1 MMATPNFCNEESF
14 PKHISGANCPHPHPH
29 PCPCLSTSIYF
40 YLRNSSIKGSVFVTM
55 WELSSLI
62 MMWFSWSATL
72 IMVMHLLIG
81 SAGKG
86 VEQPTELTVMEG
98 ASAQVS
104 CTLQTSG
111 FNGLFWYQQHDGGA
125 PVFLS
130 YNVLD
135 GLETRGHFSSFLR
148 RSDAQLP
155 PSEGTPMKDFA
166 SYLCAVID
174 TVTVRS
180 FQLLQNSEA
189 NTPGRSYIFWVYA
202 CYKLRAGNFNQTT

>member
-1 MMATPNFCNEESF
+1 
-14 PKHISGANCPHPHPH
+14 
-29 PCPCLSTSIYF
+29 
-40 YLRNSSIKGSVFVTM
+40 
-55 WELSSLI
+55 
-62 MMWFSWSATL
+62 
-72 IMVMHLLIG
+72 MVMHLLIG

-86 VEQPTELTVMEG
+86 VEQPTEWTAMEG
-98 ASAQVS
+98 ASAQVN
-104 CTLQTSG
+104 CTYQTSG

-148 RSDAQLP
+148 RSDACSYLLLK
-155 PSEGTPMKDFA
+155 ELHMKDFA

-189 NTPGRSYIFWVYA
+189 NTPGRSYISWVYA
-202 CYKLRAGNFNQTT
+202 CYKLRAGDFATRLPRFEFAAFHLGSLEPVNLPFFNSVYPVLSIK

>member
-1 MMATPNFCNEESF
+1 M
-14 PKHISGANCPHPHPH
+14 
-29 PCPCLSTSIYF
+29 
-40 YLRNSSIKGSVFVTM
+40 V
-55 WELSSLI
+55 
-62 MMWFSWSATL
+62 SWSATL

-98 ASAQVS
+98 ASAQVN
-104 CTLQTSG
+104 CTYQTSG

-148 RSDAQLP
+148 RSDAHSYLLLKELHMRKRLLP
-155 PSEGTPMKDFA
+155 LT
-166 SYLCAVID
+166 LCAVID

-189 NTPGRSYIFWVYA
+189 NTPGRSYIFLSV
-202 CYKLRAGNFNQTT
+202 CLL

>member
-1 MMATPNFCNEESF
+1 M
-14 PKHISGANCPHPHPH
+14 
-29 PCPCLSTSIYF
+29 
-40 YLRNSSIKGSVFVTM
+40 V
-55 WELSSLI
+55 
-62 MMWFSWSATL
+62 SWSATL
-72 IMVMHLLIG
+72 IMVMDLLIG

-86 VEQPTELTVMEG
+86 VKQPTELMAIEG
-98 ASAQVS
+98 ASAQVN
-104 CTLQTSG
+104 CTYQTSG

-148 RSDAQLP
+148 RSDAHSYLLLK
-155 PSEGTPMKDFA
+155 ELHMKDFA
-166 SYLCAVID
+166 SYLCVVID

-189 NTPGRSYIFWVYA
+189 TTPVQQTSNSQSNLEKEEW
-202 CYKLRAGNFNQTT
+202 NQPA

>member
-1 MMATPNFCNEESF
+1 MFFCDHVRTILFN
-14 PKHISGANCPHPHPH
+14 ND
-29 PCPCLSTSIYF
+29 
-40 YLRNSSIKGSVFVTM
+40 VV
-55 WELSSLI
+55 
-62 MMWFSWSATL
+62 SWSATL

-98 ASAQVS
+98 ASAQVN
-104 CTLQTSG
+104 CTYQTSG

-148 RSDAQLP
+148 RSDAHSYLLLK
-155 PSEGTPMKDFA
+155 ELHMKDFA

-189 NTPGRSYIFWVYA
+189 NTPGRSYIF
-202 CYKLRAGNFNQTT
+202 